1 MLIMTPL
8 RVICQTTDI
17 NLSSKQSL
25 EVYKGLLQGENLK
38 ETVNALRSNNSELF
52 KAVNLGKSIE
62 NDLKLEI
69 EKLKKIIEDKNKFIE
84 NQQRQNEIEQSKLKE
99 QSKKRWGVGLV
110 GGYGYVTNSNVNQG
124 FIGIG
129 ISYDIFRF

>member
-1 MLIMTPL
+1 MLMMIPL

-17 NLSSKQSL
+17 NLSNKQSL
-25 EVYKGLLQGENLK
+25 EIYKGLIQGENLK
-38 ETVNALRSNNSELF
+38 ETVNILRSDNSQLF

-69 EKLKKIIEDKNKFIE
+69 EKLNKIIEDKNKFIE
-84 NQQRQNEIEQSKLKE
+84 NQQKQNDIEKAKLEEKA
-99 QSKKRWGVGLV
+99 KKRWGVGLV

>member
-1 MLIMTPL
+1 MLIMIPL

-38 ETVNALRSNNSELF
+38 ETVNVLRSNNSELF

-129 ISYDIFRF
+129 ISYVIFRF